1 MRKTNLLYSSYIG
14 EENSFLTF
22 SNYTEAMTG
31 NHLSVNTKMFPSTF
45 LCAYINVK
53 PDNNGN
59 IDSFINTIVGKYE
72 NKLAFLRDTFTKDS
86 NISAEDNIYPL
97 EYLIETIKDFDDS
110 FSINYAGQVTEQD
123 YNGTFCDTMCIIST
137 EDNGGKAIL
146 NPSKGVKK
154 IVDYNNSYD
163 YLYGWSSYDATNNS
177 YNSYIYNGPS
187 IYRDVKPLFD
197 KLSDNNDNNDNNEN
211 NSYIYVSSYK
221 YDKLIFTPADKA
233 KSIEFNCIIPL
244 FDIVNVDPKSND
256 SNITEPSDTELSDTE
271 PSDTKPSDKPSDTEP
286 SNQLNSIEVDLT
298 SSTCN
303 VPMGI
308 WFSQKFKKITLQR
321 DETSGFWPSWSLVLS
336 SQFKPFPKS
345 PHLQSD
351 TQNISSTDAFGTFA
365 QILVEQARL
374 TDEHTD
380 IVVNVQALSN
390 RISDVESKI
399 NNISTNKSLDD
410 LKNKIDQIDTKV
422 ASLTESLEKV
432 NSLISS
438 ITWKQN

>member
-1 MRKTNLLYSSYIG
+1 MRKTNLLYSTYIG

-45 LCAYINVK
+45 LCAYINVT
-53 PDNNGN
+53 PDNIG
-59 IDSFINTIVGKYE
+59 SFINTVVGKYE

-97 EYLIETIKDFDDS
+97 EYLINTLKDFDNE

-137 EDNGGKAIL
+137 EDNGGNATLHDVTEAK
-146 NPSKGVKK
+146 KTVKT
-154 IVDYNNSYD
+154 VDYNNSYD
-163 YLYGWSSYDATNNS
+163 YLYGWSSYNATN
-177 YNSYIYNGPS
+177 NSYIYNGPS
-187 IYRDVKPLFD
+187 IYEHVKPLFD
-197 KLSDNNDNNDNNEN
+197 KLLNNNDNNKNNENNSYN
-211 NSYIYVSSYK
+211 NSYIYVSSYEH
-221 YDKLIFTPADKA
+221 DKLIFTPDAKA

-244 FDIVNVDPKSND
+244 FDIVNVDPKSNE
-256 SNITEPSDTELSDTE
+256 SNITEPSNTE
-271 PSDTKPSDKPSDTEP
+271 PSDTKPSDTESTDAEP
-286 SNQLNSIEVDLT
+286 SNSIEVDLT

-351 TQNISSTDAFGTFA
+351 TQNVSSTDAFGTFA

-380 IVVNVQALSN
+380 IAVNVQALSN
-390 RISDVESKI
+390 RISNVESKV
-399 NNISTNKSLDD
+399 NNISTNMSLDA
-410 LKNKIDQIDTKV
+410 LQNKIDQIDTKL

>member
-1 MRKTNLLYSSYIG
+1 MRKTNLLYSTYIG

-45 LCAYINVK
+45 LCAYINVR

-86 NISAEDNIYPL
+86 NISVEDNIYPL
-97 EYLIETIKDFDDS
+97 EYLINTLKDFDNE
-110 FSINYAGQVTEQD
+110 FSINYVGQVTEQD

-137 EDNGGKAIL
+137 EDNGGKATI
-146 NPSKGVKK
+146 SDVTEAKK
-154 IVDYNNSYD
+154 IVKTVDYNNSYK
-163 YLYGWSSYDATNNS
+163 YLYGWSSYDATK
-177 YNSYIYNGPS
+177 NSYIYNGPS
-187 IYRDVKPLFD
+187 IYEHVKPLFD
-197 KLSDNNDNNDNNEN
+197 NDKN
-211 NSYIYVSSYK
+211 NSYIYVSSYEH
-221 YDKLIFTPADKA
+221 DKLIFKPDAKA

-244 FDIVNVDPKSND
+244 FDIVNVDPKSNE
-256 SNITEPSDTELSDTE
+256 SNITESSNTEPSDTESSNAE
-271 PSDTKPSDKPSDTEP
+271 QSKPS
-286 SNQLNSIEVDLT
+286 NILEVDLT

-351 TQNISSTDAFGTFA
+351 TQNVSSTDAFGTFA

-380 IVVNVQALSN
+380 IAVNVQALSN

-399 NNISTNKSLDD
+399 NNISTNMSLDA
-410 LKNKIDQIDTKV
+410 LQNKIDQIDTKL

>member
-1 MRKTNLLYSSYIG
+1 MRKTNLLYSTYIG

-45 LCAYINVK
+45 LCAYINVSK
-53 PDNNGN
+53 EN
-59 IDSFINTIVGKYE
+59 IGSFINTVVGKYE

-97 EYLIETIKDFDDS
+97 EYLIETIKDFDNE

-137 EDNGGKAIL
+137 EDNGGKATL
-146 NPSKGVKK
+146 SDATGAKK
-154 IVDYNNSYD
+154 TVDYNNSYD
-163 YLYGWSSYDATNNS
+163 YLYGWSYYDESNKK
-177 YNSYIYNGPS
+177 YIYNGPS
-187 IYRDVKPLFD
+187 IYEHVKPLFD
-197 KLSDNNDNNDNNEN
+197 NDKN
-211 NSYIYVSSYK
+211 NSYMYVSSYEH
-221 YDKLIFTPADKA
+221 DKLIFKPDAKA

-244 FDIVNVDPKSND
+244 FDIVNVDPKSNE
-256 SNITEPSDTELSDTE
+256 SNITESSNTELSDTE
-271 PSDTKPSDKPSDTEP
+271 SPDAEQSKPS
-286 SNQLNSIEVDLT
+286 NILEVDLT

-308 WFSQKFKKITLQR
+308 WFSQEFKKITLQR

-351 TQNISSTDAFGTFA
+351 TQNVSSTDAFGTFA

-380 IVVNVQALSN
+380 IAVNVQALSN
-390 RISDVESKI
+390 RISNVESKI
-399 NNISTNKSLDD
+399 NNISTNMSLDA
-410 LKNKIDQIDTKV
+410 LQNKIDQIDTKL

>member
-1 MRKTNLLYSSYIG
+1 MRKTNLLYSTYIG

-45 LCAYINVK
+45 LCAYINVI
-53 PDNNGN
+53 PDTIG
-59 IDSFINTIVGKYE
+59 SFINTIVGKYE

-97 EYLIETIKDFDDS
+97 EYLINTLKDFDNE
-110 FSINYAGQVTEQD
+110 FSINYVGQVTEQD

-137 EDNGGKAIL
+137 EDNGGNTTLSNAT
-146 NPSKGVKK
+146 VAKK
-154 IVDYNNSYD
+154 TVDYNNNST
-163 YLYGWSSYDATNNS
+163 YLYGWSSYDATS
-177 YNSYIYNGPS
+177 SSYIYNGPS
-187 IYRDVKPLFD
+187 IYKDVKPLFD
-197 KLSDNNDNNDNNEN
+197 NDKN
-211 NSYIYVSSYK
+211 NSYMYVSSYEH
-221 YDKLIFTPADKA
+221 DKLIFTPDTKA

-244 FDIVNVDPKSND
+244 FDIVNVDPKSNE
-256 SNITEPSDTELSDTE
+256 SNITESSDTELPDTE
-271 PSDTKPSDKPSDTEP
+271 SPDVEQSKPSNT
-286 SNQLNSIEVDLT
+286 LEVDLT

-380 IVVNVQALSN
+380 IAVNAQALSN
-390 RISDVESKI
+390 RISNVESKI
-399 NNISTNKSLDD
+399 NNISTNMSLDA
-410 LKNKIDQIDTKV
+410 LQNKIDQIDTKL

>member
-1 MRKTNLLYSSYIG
+1 MRKTNLLYSTYIG

-45 LCAYINVK
+45 LCAYINVT
-53 PDNNGN
+53 PDNIG
-59 IDSFINTIVGKYE
+59 SFINTIVGKYE

-97 EYLIETIKDFDDS
+97 EYLINTLKDFDNE
-110 FSINYAGQVTEQD
+110 FSINYVGQVTEQD

-137 EDNGGKAIL
+137 EDNGGKVTL
-146 NPSKGVKK
+146 NSVDVAKK
-154 IVDYNNSYD
+154 TVDYNNSYE
-163 YLYGWSSYDATNNS
+163 YLYGWSSYNATN
-177 YNSYIYNGPS
+177 NSYIYNGPS
-187 IYRDVKPLFD
+187 IYKDVKPLFD
-197 KLSDNNDNNDNNEN
+197 NDKN
-211 NSYIYVSSYK
+211 NSYIYVSSYEH
-221 YDKLIFTPADKA
+221 DKLIFKPDAKA

-244 FDIVNVDPKSND
+244 FDIVNVDPKSNE
-256 SNITEPSDTELSDTE
+256 SNITESSNTEPSDTESPDVE
-271 PSDTKPSDKPSDTEP
+271 QSKPS
-286 SNQLNSIEVDLT
+286 NILEVDLT

-308 WFSQKFKKITLQR
+308 WFSQGFNKITLQR

-351 TQNISSTDAFGTFA
+351 TQNVSSTDAFGTFA

-380 IVVNVQALSN
+380 IAVNVQALSN
-390 RISDVESKI
+390 RISTVESKI
-399 NNISTNKSLDD
+399 NNISTNMSLDA
-410 LKNKIDQIDTKV
+410 LQNKIDQIDTKL

>member
-1 MRKTNLLYSSYIG
+1 MRKTNLLYSTYIG

-45 LCAYINVK
+45 LCAYINVSEE
-53 PDNNGN
+53 N
-59 IDSFINTIVGKYE
+59 IGSFINTIVGKYE

-97 EYLIETIKDFDDS
+97 EYLINTLKDFDNE
-110 FSINYAGQVTEQD
+110 FSINYVGQVTEQD

-137 EDNGGKAIL
+137 EDNGGKAIP
-146 NPSKGVKK
+146 NPVNGVKK
-154 IVDYNNSYD
+154 TVDYNNSYT
-163 YLYGWSSYDATNNS
+163 YLYGWSSYDATS
-177 YNSYIYNGPS
+177 SSYIYNGPS
-187 IYRDVKPLFD
+187 IYEHVKPLFD
-197 KLSDNNDNNDNNEN
+197 NDEN
-211 NSYIYVSSYK
+211 NSYIYVSSYEH
-221 YDKLIFTPADKA
+221 DKLIFTPDTKA

-244 FDIVNVDPKSND
+244 FDIVNVDPKSNE
-256 SNITEPSDTELSDTE
+256 SNITESSDTELPDTE
-271 PSDTKPSDKPSDTEP
+271 SPDVEQSKPSNT
-286 SNQLNSIEVDLT
+286 LEVDLT
-298 SSTCN
+298 SSTYN

-380 IVVNVQALSN
+380 IAVNAQALSN
-390 RISDVESKI
+390 RISNVESKI
-399 NNISTNKSLDD
+399 NNISTNMSLDA
-410 LKNKIDQIDTKV
+410 LQNKIDQIDTKL

>member
-1 MRKTNLLYSSYIG
+1 MRKTNLLYSTYIG

-45 LCAYINVK
+45 LCAYINVSEE
-53 PDNNGN
+53 N
-59 IDSFINTIVGKYE
+59 IGSFINTIVGKYE

-97 EYLIETIKDFDDS
+97 EYLINTLKDFDNE
-110 FSINYAGQVTEQD
+110 FSINYVGQVTEQD

-137 EDNGGKAIL
+137 EDNGGNTTLSNAT
-146 NPSKGVKK
+146 VAKK
-154 IVDYNNSYD
+154 TVDYNNNST
-163 YLYGWSSYDATNNS
+163 YLYGWSSYDATS
-177 YNSYIYNGPS
+177 SSYIYNGPS
-187 IYRDVKPLFD
+187 IYKDVKPLFD
-197 KLSDNNDNNDNNEN
+197 NDKN
-211 NSYIYVSSYK
+211 NSYMYVSSYEH
-221 YDKLIFTPADKA
+221 DKLIFKPDAKA

-244 FDIVNVDPKSND
+244 FDIVNVDHKSNE
-256 SNITEPSDTELSDTE
+256 SNITESSDTELPDTE
-271 PSDTKPSDKPSDTEP
+271 SPDAEQSKPSNT
-286 SNQLNSIEVDLT
+286 LEVDLT

-380 IVVNVQALSN
+380 IAVNAQALSN
-390 RISDVESKI
+390 RISNVESKI
-399 NNISTNKSLDD
+399 NNISTNMSLDA
-410 LKNKIDQIDTKV
+410 LQNKIDQIDTKL

>member
-1 MRKTNLLYSSYIG
+1 MRKTNLLYSTYIG

-45 LCAYINVK
+45 LCAYINVSK
-53 PDNNGN
+53 EN
-59 IDSFINTIVGKYE
+59 IGSFINTIVGKYE

-97 EYLIETIKDFDDS
+97 EYLINTLKDFDNE
-110 FSINYAGQVTEQD
+110 FSINYVGQVTEQD

-137 EDNGGKAIL
+137 EDNGGKATP
-146 NPSKGVKK
+146 NPVTVAKK
-154 IVDYNNSYD
+154 TVDYNNSYD

-177 YNSYIYNGPS
+177 YIYNGPS
-187 IYRDVKPLFD
+187 IYRGVKPLFD
-197 KLSDNNDNNDNNEN
+197 KLPNNNSNNEN
-211 NSYIYVSSYK
+211 NSYIYVSSYEH
-221 YDKLIFTPADKA
+221 DKLIFKPDTNA

-244 FDIVNVDPKSND
+244 FDIVNVDSKSNE
-256 SNITEPSDTELSDTE
+256 SNITEPSNTE
-271 PSDTKPSDKPSDTEP
+271 PSDKEP
-286 SNQLNSIEVDLT
+286 SKQLNSIEVDLT

-380 IVVNVQALSN
+380 IAVNVQALSN

-399 NNISTNKSLDD
+399 NNISTNMSLDA
-410 LKNKIDQIDTKV
+410 LQNKIDQIDTKL

>member
-1 MRKTNLLYSSYIG
+1 MRKTNLLYSTYIG

-45 LCAYINVK
+45 LCAYINVSEE
-53 PDNNGN
+53 N
-59 IDSFINTIVGKYE
+59 IGSFINTIVGKYE

-97 EYLIETIKDFDDS
+97 EYLINTLKDFDNE
-110 FSINYAGQVTEQD
+110 FSINYVGQVTEQD

-137 EDNGGKAIL
+137 EDNGGNTTLSNAT
-146 NPSKGVKK
+146 VAKK
-154 IVDYNNSYD
+154 TVDYNNNST
-163 YLYGWSSYDATNNS
+163 YLYGWSSYDATS
-177 YNSYIYNGPS
+177 SSYIYNGPS
-187 IYRDVKPLFD
+187 IYKDVKPLFD
-197 KLSDNNDNNDNNEN
+197 NDKN
-211 NSYIYVSSYK
+211 NSYMYVSSYEH
-221 YDKLIFTPADKA
+221 DKLIFTPDTKA

-244 FDIVNVDPKSND
+244 FDIVNVDPKSNE
-256 SNITEPSDTELSDTE
+256 SNITESSDTELPDTE
-271 PSDTKPSDKPSDTEP
+271 SPDAEQSKPSNT
-286 SNQLNSIEVDLT
+286 LEVDLT

-351 TQNISSTDAFGTFA
+351 TQNVSSTDAFGTFA

-380 IVVNVQALSN
+380 IAVNVQALSN

-399 NNISTNKSLDD
+399 NNISTNMSLDA
-410 LKNKIDQIDTKV
+410 LQNKIDQIDTKL

>member
-1 MRKTNLLYSSYIG
+1 MRKTNLLYSTYIG

-53 PDNNGN
+53 PDTIG
-59 IDSFINTIVGKYE
+59 SFINTIVGKYE

-97 EYLIETIKDFDDS
+97 EYLINTLKDFDKE
-110 FSINYAGQVTEQD
+110 FSINYVGQVTEQD

-137 EDNGGKAIL
+137 EDNGGNATL
-146 NPSKGVKK
+146 SVATGAKK
-154 IVDYNNSYD
+154 TVDYNNNST
-163 YLYGWSSYDATNNS
+163 YLYGWSSYDAST
-177 YNSYIYNGPS
+177 NSYIYNGPS
-187 IYRDVKPLFD
+187 IYKDVKPLFD
-197 KLSDNNDNNDNNEN
+197 NDKN
-211 NSYIYVSSYK
+211 NSHMYVSSYEH
-221 YDKLIFTPADKA
+221 DKLIFKPDAKA

-244 FDIVNVDPKSND
+244 FDIVNVDPKSNE
-256 SNITEPSDTELSDTE
+256 SNITESSNTEPSDTESPDVE
-271 PSDTKPSDKPSDTEP
+271 QSKPS
-286 SNQLNSIEVDLT
+286 NILEVDLT

-308 WFSQKFKKITLQR
+308 WFSQGFNKITLQR

-380 IVVNVQALSN
+380 IAVNVQALSN
-390 RISDVESKI
+390 RISNVESRI
-399 NNISTNKSLDD
+399 NNISTNMSLDA
-410 LKNKIDQIDTKV
+410 LQNKIDQIDTKL

>member
-1 MRKTNLLYSSYIG
+1 MRKTNLLYSTYIG

-45 LCAYINVK
+45 LCAYINVT
-53 PDNNGN
+53 PNNIG
-59 IDSFINTIVGKYE
+59 SFINTIVGKYE

-97 EYLIETIKDFDDS
+97 EYLINTLKDFDNE
-110 FSINYAGQVTEQD
+110 FSINYVGQVTEQD

-137 EDNGGKAIL
+137 EDNGGNATI
-146 NPSKGVKK
+146 SDVTVAKK
-154 IVDYNNSYD
+154 TVDYNNSYD
-163 YLYGWSSYDATNNS
+163 YLYGWSSYDESNKK
-177 YNSYIYNGPS
+177 YIYNGPS
-187 IYRDVKPLFD
+187 IYSDVKPLFD
-197 KLSDNNDNNDNNEN
+197 KLSDNNDNNKNNENNSYN
-211 NSYIYVSSYK
+211 NSYIYVSSYGH
-221 YDKLIFTPADKA
+221 DKLIFRPDTKA
-233 KSIEFNCIIPL
+233 KSIEFNCVIPL
-244 FDIVNVDPKSND
+244 FDIVNVDPKSNE
-256 SNITEPSDTELSDTE
+256 SNITESSDTELSDTGSHDVE
-271 PSDTKPSDKPSDTEP
+271 QSKPS
-286 SNQLNSIEVDLT
+286 NILEVDLT

-308 WFSQKFKKITLQR
+308 WFSQAFNKITLQR

-351 TQNISSTDAFGTFA
+351 TQNVSSTDAFGTFA

-380 IVVNVQALSN
+380 IAVNVQALSN

-399 NNISTNKSLDD
+399 NNISTNMSLDA
-410 LKNKIDQIDTKV
+410 LQNKIDQIDTKL

>member
-1 MRKTNLLYSSYIG
+1 MRKTNLLYSTYIG
-14 EENSFLTF
+14 EETSFLTF

-45 LCAYINVK
+45 LCAYINVSEE
-53 PDNNGN
+53 N
-59 IDSFINTIVGKYE
+59 IGSFINTIVGKYE

-97 EYLIETIKDFDDS
+97 EYLINTLKDFDNE
-110 FSINYAGQVTEQD
+110 FSINYVGQVTEQD

-137 EDNGGKAIL
+137 EDNGGKAIP
-146 NPSKGVKK
+146 NPVNGVKK
-154 IVDYNNSYD
+154 TVDYNNNST
-163 YLYGWSSYDATNNS
+163 YLYGWSSYDATS
-177 YNSYIYNGPS
+177 SSYIYNGPS
-187 IYRDVKPLFD
+187 IYEHVKPLFD
-197 KLSDNNDNNDNNEN
+197 NDEN
-211 NSYIYVSSYK
+211 NSYMYVSSYEH
-221 YDKLIFTPADKA
+221 DKLIFKPDAKA

-244 FDIVNVDPKSND
+244 FDIVNVDHKSNE
-256 SNITEPSDTELSDTE
+256 SNITESSDTELPDTE
-271 PSDTKPSDKPSDTEP
+271 SPDVEQSKPSNT
-286 SNQLNSIEVDLT
+286 LEVDLT

-380 IVVNVQALSN
+380 IAVTVQALSN

-399 NNISTNKSLDD
+399 NNISTNMSLDA
-410 LKNKIDQIDTKV
+410 LQNKIDQIDTKL

>member
-1 MRKTNLLYSSYIG
+1 MRKTNLLYSTYIG

-45 LCAYINVK
+45 LCAYINVT
-53 PDNNGN
+53 PDNIG
-59 IDSFINTIVGKYE
+59 SFINTIVGKYE

-97 EYLIETIKDFDDS
+97 EYLINTLKDFDNE
-110 FSINYAGQVTEQD
+110 FSINYVGQVTEQD

-137 EDNGGKAIL
+137 EDNGGNATI
-146 NPSKGVKK
+146 SDVTEAKK
-154 IVDYNNSYD
+154 TVDYSNSST
-163 YLYGWSSYDATNNS
+163 YLYGWSSYDAST
-177 YNSYIYNGPS
+177 NSYIYNGPS
-187 IYRDVKPLFD
+187 IYSNVTPLFD
-197 KLSDNNDNNDNNEN
+197 KLSDNNDNNED
-211 NSYIYVSSYK
+211 NSYIYVSSYEH
-221 YDKLIFTPADKA
+221 DKLIFKPDAKA

-244 FDIVNVDPKSND
+244 FDIVNVDPKSNE
-256 SNITEPSDTELSDTE
+256 SNITEPSNTELSDAE
-271 PSDTKPSDKPSDTEP
+271 SPDAEQSKPS
-286 SNQLNSIEVDLT
+286 NIIEVDLT

-351 TQNISSTDAFGTFA
+351 TQNVSSTDAFGTFA

-380 IVVNVQALSN
+380 IAVNVQALSN
-390 RISDVESKI
+390 RISNVESKI
-399 NNISTNKSLDD
+399 NNISTNMSLDA
-410 LKNKIDQIDTKV
+410 LQNKIDQIDTKL

>member
-1 MRKTNLLYSSYIG
+1 MRKTNLLYSTYIG

-53 PDNNGN
+53 PDNIG
-59 IDSFINTIVGKYE
+59 SFINTIVGKYE

-97 EYLIETIKDFDDS
+97 EYLINTLKEFDNE
-110 FSINYAGQVTEQD
+110 FSINYVGQVTEQD

-137 EDNGGKAIL
+137 EDNGGNTTLSNAT
-146 NPSKGVKK
+146 VAKK
-154 IVDYNNSYD
+154 TVDYNNNST
-163 YLYGWSSYDATNNS
+163 YLYGWSSYDATS
-177 YNSYIYNGPS
+177 SSYIYNGPS
-187 IYRDVKPLFD
+187 IYKDVKPLFD
-197 KLSDNNDNNDNNEN
+197 NDKN
-211 NSYIYVSSYK
+211 NSYMYVSSYEH
-221 YDKLIFTPADKA
+221 DKLIFTPDTNA

-244 FDIVNVDPKSND
+244 FDIVNVDPKSNE
-256 SNITEPSDTELSDTE
+256 SNITES
-271 PSDTKPSDKPSDTEP
+271 SDTKLPDTESPDAEQSKPSNT
-286 SNQLNSIEVDLT
+286 LEVDLT

-351 TQNISSTDAFGTFA
+351 TQNVSSTDAFGTFA

-380 IVVNVQALSN
+380 IAVNVQALSN

-399 NNISTNKSLDD
+399 NNISTHMSLDA
-410 LKNKIDQIDTKV
+410 LQNKIDQIDTKL

>member
-1 MRKTNLLYSSYIG
+1 MRKTNLLYSTYIG

-45 LCAYINVK
+45 LCAYINVSEE
-53 PDNNGN
+53 N
-59 IDSFINTIVGKYE
+59 IGSFINTIVGKYE

-97 EYLIETIKDFDDS
+97 EYLINTLKDFDNE
-110 FSINYAGQVTEQD
+110 FSINYVGQVTEQD

-137 EDNGGKAIL
+137 EDNGGKAIP
-146 NPSKGVKK
+146 NPVNGVKK
-154 IVDYNNSYD
+154 TVDYNNNST

-177 YNSYIYNGPS
+177 YIYNGPS
-187 IYRDVKPLFD
+187 IYEHVKPLFD
-197 KLSDNNDNNDNNEN
+197 NDEN
-211 NSYIYVSSYK
+211 NSYMYVSSYEH
-221 YDKLIFTPADKA
+221 DKLIFKPDAKA

-244 FDIVNVDPKSND
+244 FDIVNVDHKSNE
-256 SNITEPSDTELSDTE
+256 SNITESSDTELPDTE
-271 PSDTKPSDKPSDTEP
+271 SPDVEQSKPSNT
-286 SNQLNSIEVDLT
+286 LEVDLT

-374 TDEHTD
+374 ADEHTD
-380 IVVNVQALSN
+380 IAVNAQALSN
-390 RISDVESKI
+390 RISNVESKI
-399 NNISTNKSLDD
+399 NNISTNMSLDA
-410 LKNKIDQIDTKV
+410 LQNKIDQIDTKL

>member
-1 MRKTNLLYSSYIG
+1 MRKTNLLYSTYIG

-45 LCAYINVK
+45 LCAYINVT
-53 PDNNGN
+53 PDNIG
-59 IDSFINTIVGKYE
+59 SFINTIVGKYE

-97 EYLIETIKDFDDS
+97 EYLIETIEEFDKS
-110 FSINYAGQVTEQD
+110 FSINYVGQVTEQD

-137 EDNGGKAIL
+137 EDNGGKATI
-146 NPSKGVKK
+146 SDATVAKK
-154 IVDYNNSYD
+154 TVDYNNSYT
-163 YLYGWSSYDATNNS
+163 YLYGWSSYDATK
-177 YNSYIYNGPS
+177 NSYIYNGPS
-187 IYRDVKPLFD
+187 IYKNVKPLFD
-197 KLSDNNDNNDNNEN
+197 KLSDNNDNNED
-211 NSYIYVSSYK
+211 NSYIYVSSYEH
-221 YDKLIFTPADKA
+221 DKLIFKPDAKA

-244 FDIVNVDPKSND
+244 FDIVNVDPKSNE
-256 SNITEPSDTELSDTE
+256 SNITESSDTELSDVE
-271 PSDTKPSDKPSDTEP
+271 S
-286 SNQLNSIEVDLT
+286 SNVEQSKQSNILEVDLT

-308 WFSQKFKKITLQR
+308 WFSQEFKKITLQR

-351 TQNISSTDAFGTFA
+351 TQNVSSTDAFGTFA

-380 IVVNVQALSN
+380 IAVNVQALSN
-390 RISDVESKI
+390 RISNVESKI
-399 NNISTNKSLDD
+399 NNISTNMSLDA
-410 LKNKIDQIDTKV
+410 LQNKIDQIDTKL
-422 ASLTESLEKV
+422 ASLTESLEFQDLEKV

-438 ITWKQN
+438 ITLKQN

>member
-1 MRKTNLLYSSYIG
+1 MRKTNLLYSTYIG

-97 EYLIETIKDFDDS
+97 EYLINTLKDFDNE
-110 FSINYAGQVTEQD
+110 FSINYVGQVTEQD

-137 EDNGGKAIL
+137 EDNGGKATI
-146 NPSKGVKK
+146 SDVTGTKK
-154 IVDYNNSYD
+154 TVDYNNSYD
-163 YLYGWSSYDATNNS
+163 YLYGWSSYDATK
-177 YNSYIYNGPS
+177 NSYIYNGPS

-197 KLSDNNDNNDNNEN
+197 NNNNDNNEN
-211 NSYIYVSSYK
+211 NSYMYVSSYEH
-221 YDKLIFTPADKA
+221 DKLIFKPDAKA

-244 FDIVNVDPKSND
+244 FDIVNVDPKSNE
-256 SNITEPSDTELSDTE
+256 SNITESSDTELPDTE
-271 PSDTKPSDKPSDTEP
+271 SPDAEQSKPANILD
-286 SNQLNSIEVDLT
+286 VDLT

-351 TQNISSTDAFGTFA
+351 TQNVSSTDAFGTFA

-380 IVVNVQALSN
+380 IAVNVQALSN

-399 NNISTNKSLDD
+399 NNISTNMSLDA
-410 LKNKIDQIDTKV
+410 LQNKIDQIDTKL

>member
-1 MRKTNLLYSSYIG
+1 MRKTNLLYSTYIG

-45 LCAYINVK
+45 LCAYINVSEE
-53 PDNNGN
+53 N
-59 IDSFINTIVGKYE
+59 IGSFINTIVGKYE

-97 EYLIETIKDFDDS
+97 EHLINTLKDFDNE
-110 FSINYAGQVTEQD
+110 FSINYVGQVTEQD

-137 EDNGGKAIL
+137 EDNGGKAIP
-146 NPSKGVKK
+146 NPVNGVKK
-154 IVDYNNSYD
+154 TVDYNNNST
-163 YLYGWSSYDATNNS
+163 YLYGWSSYDATS
-177 YNSYIYNGPS
+177 SSYIYNGPS
-187 IYRDVKPLFD
+187 IYKDVKPLFD
-197 KLSDNNDNNDNNEN
+197 NDKN
-211 NSYIYVSSYK
+211 NSYMYVSSYEH
-221 YDKLIFTPADKA
+221 DKLIFTPDTKA

-244 FDIVNVDPKSND
+244 FDIVNVDHKSNE
-256 SNITEPSDTELSDTE
+256 SNITESSDTELPDTE
-271 PSDTKPSDKPSDTEP
+271 SPDAEQSKPSNT
-286 SNQLNSIEVDLT
+286 LEVDLT

-351 TQNISSTDAFGTFA
+351 TQNVSSTDAFGTFA

-380 IVVNVQALSN
+380 IAVNVQALSN

-399 NNISTNKSLDD
+399 NNISTNMSLDA
-410 LKNKIDQIDTKV
+410 LQNKIDQIDTKL

>member
-1 MRKTNLLYSSYIG
+1 MRKTNLLYSTYIG

-45 LCAYINVK
+45 LCAYINVT
-53 PDNNGN
+53 PDNIG
-59 IDSFINTIVGKYE
+59 SFINTIVGKYE

-97 EYLIETIKDFDDS
+97 EYLINTLKEFDKS
-110 FSINYAGQVTEQD
+110 FSINYVGQVTEQD

-137 EDNGGKAIL
+137 EDNGGKATP
-146 NPSKGVKK
+146 NPVTVAKK
-154 IVDYNNSYD
+154 TVDYNNSYD
-163 YLYGWSSYDATNNS
+163 YLYGWSSYDATNS
-177 YNSYIYNGPS
+177 SYIYNGPS
-187 IYRDVKPLFD
+187 IYRGVKPLFD
-197 KLSDNNDNNDNNEN
+197 NDKN
-211 NSYIYVSSYK
+211 NSYMYVSSYN
-221 YDKLIFTPADKA
+221 YDKLIFKPDTKA

-244 FDIVNVDPKSND
+244 FDIVNVDPKSNE
-256 SNITEPSDTELSDTE
+256 SNITEPSNTE
-271 PSDTKPSDKPSDTEP
+271 PSDTKPSNTESPDVEP
-286 SNQLNSIEVDLT
+286 SNILEVDLT

-308 WFSQKFKKITLQR
+308 WFSQGFNKITLQR

-351 TQNISSTDAFGTFA
+351 TQNVSSTDAFGTFA

-380 IVVNVQALSN
+380 IAVNVQALSN
-390 RISDVESKI
+390 RISNVESKI
-399 NNISTNKSLDD
+399 NNISTNMSLDA
-410 LKNKIDQIDTKV
+410 LQNKIDQIDTKL

>member
-1 MRKTNLLYSSYIG
+1 MRKTNLLYSTYIG

-45 LCAYINVK
+45 LCAYINVSEE
-53 PDNNGN
+53 N
-59 IDSFINTIVGKYE
+59 IGSFINTIVGKYE

-97 EYLIETIKDFDDS
+97 EYLINTLKDFDNE
-110 FSINYAGQVTEQD
+110 FSINYVGQVTEQD

-137 EDNGGKAIL
+137 EDNGGNTTLSNAT
-146 NPSKGVKK
+146 VAKK
-154 IVDYNNSYD
+154 TVDYNNNST
-163 YLYGWSSYDATNNS
+163 YLYGWSSYDATS
-177 YNSYIYNGPS
+177 SSYIYNGPS
-187 IYRDVKPLFD
+187 IYSNVTPLFD
-197 KLSDNNDNNDNNEN
+197 KLSDNNDNNEN
-211 NSYIYVSSYK
+211 NSYMYVSSYEH
-221 YDKLIFTPADKA
+221 DKLIFTPDTKA

-244 FDIVNVDPKSND
+244 FDIVNVDTKSNE
-256 SNITEPSDTELSDTE
+256 SNITESSDTELPDTE
-271 PSDTKPSDKPSDTEP
+271 SPDVEQSKPSNT
-286 SNQLNSIEVDLT
+286 LEVDLT

-351 TQNISSTDAFGTFA
+351 TQNVSSTDAFGTFA
-365 QILVEQARL
+365 QILVEQTRL
-374 TDEHTD
+374 TDEYTG
-380 IVVNVQALSN
+380 IAVNVQALSN
-390 RISDVESKI
+390 RISNIESKI
-399 NNISTNKSLDD
+399 NNISTNMSLDAIQ
-410 LKNKIDQIDTKV
+410 NKINRIDTKL
-422 ASLTESLEKV
+422 ASLTESLEFQD
-432 NSLISS
+432 L
-438 ITWKQN
+438 

>member
-1 MRKTNLLYSSYIG
+1 MRKTNLLYSTYIG

-45 LCAYINVK
+45 LCAYINVT
-53 PDNNGN
+53 PDNIG
-59 IDSFINTIVGKYE
+59 SFINTIVGKYE

-97 EYLIETIKDFDDS
+97 EYLIETIKDFDNS
-110 FSINYAGQVTEQD
+110 FSINYVGQVTEQD

-137 EDNGGKAIL
+137 EDNGGKVTL
-146 NPSKGVKK
+146 NSVDGTKK
-154 IVDYNNSYD
+154 TVDYNNSYD

-177 YNSYIYNGPS
+177 YIYNGPS
-187 IYRDVKPLFD
+187 IYEHVKPLFD
-197 KLSDNNDNNDNNEN
+197 KLPNNNGNNEN
-211 NSYIYVSSYK
+211 NSYIYVSSYEH
-221 YDKLIFTPADKA
+221 DKLIFKPDTKA

-244 FDIVNVDPKSND
+244 FDIVNVDPKSNE
-256 SNITEPSDTELSDTE
+256 SNITESSNTE
-271 PSDTKPSDKPSDTEP
+271 PSDTKPSDTESPDVEQSKPS
-286 SNQLNSIEVDLT
+286 NILEVDLT

-351 TQNISSTDAFGTFA
+351 TQNVSSTDAFGTFA

-374 TDEHTD
+374 TDEHTG
-380 IVVNVQALSN
+380 IAVNVQALSN
-390 RISDVESKI
+390 RISNVESKI
-399 NNISTNKSLDD
+399 NNISTNMSLDA
-410 LKNKIDQIDTKV
+410 LQNKIDQIDTKL

>member
-1 MRKTNLLYSSYIG
+1 MRKTNLLYSTYIG

-45 LCAYINVK
+45 LCAYINVSEE
-53 PDNNGN
+53 N
-59 IDSFINTIVGKYE
+59 IGSFINTIVGKYE

-97 EYLIETIKDFDDS
+97 EYLINTLKDFDNE
-110 FSINYAGQVTEQD
+110 FSINYVGQVTEQD

-137 EDNGGKAIL
+137 EDNGGNTTLSNAT
-146 NPSKGVKK
+146 VAKK
-154 IVDYNNSYD
+154 TVDYNNNST
-163 YLYGWSSYDATNNS
+163 YLYGWSSYDATS
-177 YNSYIYNGPS
+177 SSYIYNGPS
-187 IYRDVKPLFD
+187 IYKDVKPLFD
-197 KLSDNNDNNDNNEN
+197 NDEN
-211 NSYIYVSSYK
+211 NSYMYVSSYEH
-221 YDKLIFTPADKA
+221 DKLIFKPDAKA

-244 FDIVNVDPKSND
+244 FDIVNVDPKSNE
-256 SNITEPSDTELSDTE
+256 SNITESSDTELPDTE
-271 PSDTKPSDKPSDTEP
+271 SPDVEQSKPSNT
-286 SNQLNSIEVDLT
+286 LEVDLT
-298 SSTCN
+298 SSTYN

-374 TDEHTD
+374 ADEHTD
-380 IVVNVQALSN
+380 IAVNAQALSN
-390 RISDVESKI
+390 RISNVESKI
-399 NNISTNKSLDD
+399 NNISTNMSLDA
-410 LKNKIDQIDTKV
+410 LQNKIDQIDTKL

>member
-1 MRKTNLLYSSYIG
+1 MRKTNLLYSTYIG

-45 LCAYINVK
+45 LCAYINVT
-53 PDNNGN
+53 PDNIG
-59 IDSFINTIVGKYE
+59 SFINTIVGKYE

-86 NISAEDNIYPL
+86 SISAEDNIYPL
-97 EYLIETIKDFDDS
+97 EYLINTLKDFDKE
-110 FSINYAGQVTEQD
+110 FSINYVGQVTEQD

-137 EDNGGKAIL
+137 EDNGGKATI
-146 NPSKGVKK
+146 SDVAGTKKTVKT
-154 IVDYNNSYD
+154 VDYNNSYD

-177 YNSYIYNGPS
+177 YIYNGPS
-187 IYRDVKPLFD
+187 IYSNVTPLFD
-197 KLSDNNDNNDNNEN
+197 KLSDNNDNNEN
-211 NSYIYVSSYK
+211 NSYMYVSSYEH
-221 YDKLIFTPADKA
+221 DKLIFRPDAKA

-244 FDIVNVDPKSND
+244 FDIVNVDPKSNE
-256 SNITEPSDTELSDTE
+256 SNITEPSNTELPDTESTDVE
-271 PSDTKPSDKPSDTEP
+271 QSKPSNT
-286 SNQLNSIEVDLT
+286 LEVDLT

-303 VPMGI
+303 APMGI

-380 IVVNVQALSN
+380 IAVNVQALSN
-390 RISDVESKI
+390 RISNVESKV
-399 NNISTNKSLDD
+399 NNISTNMSLDD

>member
-22 SNYTEAMTG
+22 SNYAEAMTG

-45 LCAYINVK
+45 LCAYINVT
-53 PDNNGN
+53 PDTIG
-59 IDSFINTIVGKYE
+59 SFINTIVGKYE

-97 EYLIETIKDFDDS
+97 EYLINTLKDFDNE
-110 FSINYAGQVTEQD
+110 FSINYVGQVTEQD

-137 EDNGGKAIL
+137 EDNGGNATL
-146 NPSKGVKK
+146 SDVTGAKK
-154 IVDYNNSYD
+154 TVDYNNSYT
-163 YLYGWSSYDATNNS
+163 YLYGWSSYNATNS
-177 YNSYIYNGPS
+177 SYIYNGPS
-187 IYRDVKPLFD
+187 IYEHVKPLFD
-197 KLSDNNDNNDNNEN
+197 DDKN
-211 NSYIYVSSYK
+211 NSYIYVSSYEH
-221 YDKLIFTPADKA
+221 DKLIFKPAAKA

-244 FDIVNVDPKSND
+244 FDIVNVDPKSNE

-271 PSDTKPSDKPSDTEP
+271 SSNVEP
-286 SNQLNSIEVDLT
+286 SKLPNTLEVDLT

-308 WFSQKFKKITLQR
+308 WFSQKFEKITLQR

-380 IVVNVQALSN
+380 IAVNVQALSN

-399 NNISTNKSLDD
+399 NNISTNMSLDA
-410 LKNKIDQIDTKV
+410 LQNKIDQIDTKL

>member
-1 MRKTNLLYSSYIG
+1 MRKTNLLYSTYIG

-45 LCAYINVK
+45 LCAYINVT
-53 PDNNGN
+53 PDNIG
-59 IDSFINTIVGKYE
+59 SFINTIVGKYE

-97 EYLIETIKDFDDS
+97 EYLINTLKDFDNE
-110 FSINYAGQVTEQD
+110 FSINYVGQVTEQD

-137 EDNGGKAIL
+137 EDNGGNATLIDAT
-146 NPSKGVKK
+146 GAKK
-154 IVDYNNSYD
+154 TVDYNNSYT

-177 YNSYIYNGPS
+177 YIYNGPS
-187 IYRDVKPLFD
+187 IYEHVKPLF
-197 KLSDNNDNNDNNEN
+197 DNNEN
-211 NSYIYVSSYK
+211 NSYMYVSSYGH
-221 YDKLIFTPADKA
+221 DKLIFKPDTKA

-244 FDIVNVDPKSND
+244 FDIVNVDPKSNE
-256 SNITEPSDTELSDTE
+256 SNITESSNTEPSDTESPDVE
-271 PSDTKPSDKPSDTEP
+271 QSKPS
-286 SNQLNSIEVDLT
+286 NILEVDLT

-308 WFSQKFKKITLQR
+308 WFSQGFNKITLQR

-351 TQNISSTDAFGTFA
+351 TQNVSSTDAFGTFA

-380 IVVNVQALSN
+380 IAVNVQALSN

-399 NNISTNKSLDD
+399 NNISTNMSLDA
-410 LKNKIDQIDTKV
+410 LQNKIDQIDTKL

>member
-1 MRKTNLLYSSYIG
+1 MRKTNLLYSTYIG

-45 LCAYINVK
+45 LCAYINVT
-53 PDNNGN
+53 PDNIG
-59 IDSFINTIVGKYE
+59 SFINTIVGKYE
-72 NKLAFLRDTFTKDS
+72 NKLAFLRDTFAKDS

-97 EYLIETIKDFDDS
+97 EYLINTLKDFDNE
-110 FSINYAGQVTEQD
+110 FSINYVGQVTEQD

-137 EDNGGKAIL
+137 EDNGGKATI
-146 NPSKGVKK
+146 SDVTGTKK
-154 IVDYNNSYD
+154 TVDYKNSYSY
-163 YLYGWSSYDATNNS
+163 YLYGWSSYDATK
-177 YNSYIYNGPS
+177 NSYIYNGPS
-187 IYRDVKPLFD
+187 IYEHVKPLFD
-197 KLSDNNDNNDNNEN
+197 NNDNDNNEN
-211 NSYIYVSSYK
+211 NSYMYVSSYEH
-221 YDKLIFTPADKA
+221 DKLIFTPDTNA

-244 FDIVNVDPKSND
+244 FDIVNVDPKSNE
-256 SNITEPSDTELSDTE
+256 SNITEPSNTE
-271 PSDTKPSDKPSDTEP
+271 PSDTKPSDAEPSDKEP
-286 SNQLNSIEVDLT
+286 SKQLNSIEVDLT

-351 TQNISSTDAFGTFA
+351 TQNVSSTDAFGTFA

-380 IVVNVQALSN
+380 IAVNVQALSN
-390 RISDVESKI
+390 RISDVESRI
-399 NNISTNKSLDD
+399 NNISTNKSLDA
-410 LKNKIDQIDTKV
+410 LRNKVDQIDKKL
-422 ASLTESLEKV
+422 ASLTESIEKV

>member
-1 MRKTNLLYSSYIG
+1 MRKTNLLYSTYIG

-45 LCAYINVK
+45 LCAYINVSEE
-53 PDNNGN
+53 N
-59 IDSFINTIVGKYE
+59 IGSFINTIVGKYE
-72 NKLAFLRDTFTKDS
+72 NKLAFLRDIFTKDS

-97 EYLIETIKDFDDS
+97 EYLINTLKDFDNE
-110 FSINYAGQVTEQD
+110 FSINYVGQVTEQD

-137 EDNGGKAIL
+137 EDNGGKAIP
-146 NPSKGVKK
+146 NPVNGVKK
-154 IVDYNNSYD
+154 TVDYNNSYD

-177 YNSYIYNGPS
+177 YIYNGPS
-187 IYRDVKPLFD
+187 IYKDVKPLF
-197 KLSDNNDNNDNNEN
+197 DNNDNNEN
-211 NSYIYVSSYK
+211 NSYMYVSSYEH
-221 YDKLIFTPADKA
+221 DKLIFTPDTKA

-244 FDIVNVDPKSND
+244 FDIVNVDPKSNE
-256 SNITEPSDTELSDTE
+256 SNITESSDTELPDTE
-271 PSDTKPSDKPSDTEP
+271 SPDVEQSKPSNT
-286 SNQLNSIEVDLT
+286 LEVDLT
-298 SSTCN
+298 SSTYN

-374 TDEHTD
+374 ADEHTD
-380 IVVNVQALSN
+380 IAVNAQALSN
-390 RISDVESKI
+390 RISNVESKI
-399 NNISTNKSLDD
+399 NNISTNMSLDA
-410 LKNKIDQIDTKV
+410 LQNKIDQIDTKL

>member
-1 MRKTNLLYSSYIG
+1 MRKTNLLYSTYIG

-45 LCAYINVK
+45 LCAYINVT
-53 PDNNGN
+53 PDNIG
-59 IDSFINTIVGKYE
+59 SFINTIVGKYE

-97 EYLIETIKDFDDS
+97 EYLINTLKDFDKE
-110 FSINYAGQVTEQD
+110 FSINYVGQVTEQD

-137 EDNGGKAIL
+137 EDNGGKAIP
-146 NPSKGVKK
+146 NPVNGVKK
-154 IVDYNNSYD
+154 TVDYNNSYD

-177 YNSYIYNGPS
+177 YIYNGPS
-187 IYRDVKPLFD
+187 IYSNVTPLFD
-197 KLSDNNDNNDNNEN
+197 KLSDNNDNNEN
-211 NSYIYVSSYK
+211 NSYMYVSSYEH
-221 YDKLIFTPADKA
+221 DKLIFKPDAKA

-244 FDIVNVDPKSND
+244 FDIVNVDPKSNE
-256 SNITEPSDTELSDTE
+256 SNITEPSNTELPDTESPDAE
-271 PSDTKPSDKPSDTEP
+271 QSKPSNT
-286 SNQLNSIEVDLT
+286 LEVDLT

-308 WFSQKFKKITLQR
+308 WFSQGFNKITLQR

-380 IVVNVQALSN
+380 IAVNVQALSN

-399 NNISTNKSLDD
+399 NNISTNMSLDAIQ
-410 LKNKIDQIDTKV
+410 NKIDQIDTKL

>member
-1 MRKTNLLYSSYIG
+1 MRKTNLLYSTYIG

-45 LCAYINVK
+45 LCAYINVT
-53 PDNNGN
+53 PDNIG
-59 IDSFINTIVGKYE
+59 SFINTIVGKYE

-97 EYLIETIKDFDDS
+97 EYLINTLKDFDNE
-110 FSINYAGQVTEQD
+110 FSINYVGQVTEQD

-137 EDNGGKAIL
+137 EDNGGKATPNL
-146 NPSKGVKK
+146 VTVAKK
-154 IVDYNNSYD
+154 TVDYNNSYD

-177 YNSYIYNGPS
+177 YIYNGPS
-187 IYRDVKPLFD
+187 IYSDVKPLFD
-197 KLSDNNDNNDNNEN
+197 NDKN
-211 NSYIYVSSYK
+211 NSYIYVSSYE
-221 YDKLIFTPADKA
+221 YDKLIFKPDANA

-244 FDIVNVDPKSND
+244 FDIVNVDPKSNA
-256 SNITEPSDTELSDTE
+256 SNITESSDTKLSDTESSDTE
-271 PSDTKPSDKPSDTEP
+271 PSKPS
-286 SNQLNSIEVDLT
+286 NIIEVDLT

-308 WFSQKFKKITLQR
+308 WFSQGFNKITLQR

-380 IVVNVQALSN
+380 IAVNVQALSN
-390 RISDVESKI
+390 RISNVESKI
-399 NNISTNKSLDD
+399 NNISTNMSLDA
-410 LKNKIDQIDTKV
+410 LQNKIDQIDTKL

>member
-1 MRKTNLLYSSYIG
+1 MRKTNLLYSTYIG

-45 LCAYINVK
+45 LCAYINVT
-53 PDNNGN
+53 PDTIG
-59 IDSFINTIVGKYE
+59 SFINTIVGKYE

-97 EYLIETIKDFDDS
+97 EYLINTLKDFDNE
-110 FSINYAGQVTEQD
+110 FSINYVGQVTEQD

-137 EDNGGKAIL
+137 EDNGGNTTLSNAT
-146 NPSKGVKK
+146 VAKK
-154 IVDYNNSYD
+154 TVDYNNNST
-163 YLYGWSSYDATNNS
+163 YLYGWSSYDATS
-177 YNSYIYNGPS
+177 SSYIYNGPS
-187 IYRDVKPLFD
+187 IYEHVKPLFD
-197 KLSDNNDNNDNNEN
+197 NDEN
-211 NSYIYVSSYK
+211 NSYMYVSSYEH
-221 YDKLIFTPADKA
+221 DKLIFKPDAKA

-244 FDIVNVDPKSND
+244 FDIVNVDPKSNE
-256 SNITEPSDTELSDTE
+256 SNITESSDTELPDTE
-271 PSDTKPSDKPSDTEP
+271 SADVEQSKPSNT
-286 SNQLNSIEVDLT
+286 LEVDLT

-351 TQNISSTDAFGTFA
+351 TQNVSSTDAFGTFA

-380 IVVNVQALSN
+380 IAVNVQALSN

-399 NNISTNKSLDD
+399 NNISTNMSLDA
-410 LKNKIDQIDTKV
+410 LQNKIDQIDTKL

-432 NSLISS
+432 NSLISY

>member
-1 MRKTNLLYSSYIG
+1 MRKTNLLYSTYIG

-45 LCAYINVK
+45 LCAYINVT
-53 PDNNGN
+53 PDTIG
-59 IDSFINTIVGKYE
+59 SFINTIVGKYE

-97 EYLIETIKDFDDS
+97 EYLINTLKDFDNK
-110 FSINYAGQVTEQD
+110 FSINYVGQVTEQD

-137 EDNGGKAIL
+137 EDNGGNTTLSNAT
-146 NPSKGVKK
+146 VAKK
-154 IVDYNNSYD
+154 TVDYNNNST
-163 YLYGWSSYDATNNS
+163 YLYGWSSYDATS
-177 YNSYIYNGPS
+177 SSYIYNGPS
-187 IYRDVKPLFD
+187 IYKDVKPLFD
-197 KLSDNNDNNDNNEN
+197 NDEN
-211 NSYIYVSSYK
+211 NSYMYVSSYEH
-221 YDKLIFTPADKA
+221 DKLIFKPDAKA

-244 FDIVNVDPKSND
+244 FDIVNVDPKSNE
-256 SNITEPSDTELSDTE
+256 SNITESSDTELPDTE
-271 PSDTKPSDKPSDTEP
+271 SPDVEQSKPSNT
-286 SNQLNSIEVDLT
+286 LEVDLT
-298 SSTCN
+298 SSTYN

-380 IVVNVQALSN
+380 IAVNVQALSN

-399 NNISTNKSLDD
+399 NNISTNMSLDA
-410 LKNKIDQIDTKV
+410 LQNKIDQIDTKL

>member
-1 MRKTNLLYSSYIG
+1 MRKTNLLYSTYIG

-45 LCAYINVK
+45 LCAYINVT
-53 PDNNGN
+53 PDNIG
-59 IDSFINTIVGKYE
+59 SFINTIVGKYE

-97 EYLIETIKDFDDS
+97 EYLINTLKDFDNE
-110 FSINYAGQVTEQD
+110 FSINYVGQVTEQD

-137 EDNGGKAIL
+137 EDNGGNATISDVTEAK
-146 NPSKGVKK
+146 KMVKT
-154 IVDYNNSYD
+154 VDYNNSYT

-177 YNSYIYNGPS
+177 YIYNGPS
-187 IYRDVKPLFD
+187 IYEHVKPLFD
-197 KLSDNNDNNDNNEN
+197 KLPDNNNNNDNNDNNEN
-211 NSYIYVSSYK
+211 NSYIYVSSYEH
-221 YDKLIFTPADKA
+221 DKLIFKPDTKA

-244 FDIVNVDPKSND
+244 FDIVNVDPKSNE
-256 SNITEPSDTELSDTE
+256 SNITEPSNSE
-271 PSDTKPSDKPSDTEP
+271 PSDTKPSDTEP
-286 SNQLNSIEVDLT
+286 TKQLNSIEVDLT

-351 TQNISSTDAFGTFA
+351 TQNVSSTDAFGTFA

-399 NNISTNKSLDD
+399 NNISTNMSLDA
-410 LKNKIDQIDTKV
+410 LQNKIDQIDTKL

>member
-1 MRKTNLLYSSYIG
+1 MRKTNLLYSTYIG

-45 LCAYINVK
+45 LCAYINVT
-53 PDNNGN
+53 PDNIG
-59 IDSFINTIVGKYE
+59 SFINTIVGKYE

-97 EYLIETIKDFDDS
+97 EYLINTLKDFDNE
-110 FSINYAGQVTEQD
+110 FSINYVGQVTEQD

-137 EDNGGKAIL
+137 EDNGGKATP
-146 NPSKGVKK
+146 NPVTVAKK
-154 IVDYNNSYD
+154 TVDYNNSYD
-163 YLYGWSSYDATNNS
+163 YLYGWSSYNATNS
-177 YNSYIYNGPS
+177 SYIYNGPS
-187 IYRDVKPLFD
+187 IYEHVKPLFD
-197 KLSDNNDNNDNNEN
+197 DKKNH
-211 NSYIYVSSYK
+211 IYVSSYEH
-221 YDKLIFTPADKA
+221 DKLIFKPDAKA

-244 FDIVNVDPKSND
+244 FDIVNVDPKSNE
-256 SNITEPSDTELSDTE
+256 SNITEPSNTE
-271 PSDTKPSDKPSDTEP
+271 PSDKEP
-286 SNQLNSIEVDLT
+286 SKQLNSIEVDLT

-308 WFSQKFKKITLQR
+308 WFSQGFNKITLQR

-380 IVVNVQALSN
+380 IAVNVQALSN

-399 NNISTNKSLDD
+399 NNISTNMSLDA
-410 LKNKIDQIDTKV
+410 LQNKIDQIDTKL

>member
-1 MRKTNLLYSSYIG
+1 MRKTNLLYSTYIG

-59 IDSFINTIVGKYE
+59 INSFINTIVGKYE
-72 NKLAFLRDTFTKDS
+72 NKLAFLRDTFAKDS

-97 EYLIETIKDFDDS
+97 EYLINTLKDFDNE
-110 FSINYAGQVTEQD
+110 FSINYVGQVTEQD

-137 EDNGGKAIL
+137 EDNGGNATLSDVTEAK
-146 NPSKGVKK
+146 KTVKT
-154 IVDYNNSYD
+154 VDYNNSYD
-163 YLYGWSSYDATNNS
+163 YLYGWSSYDATK
-177 YNSYIYNGPS
+177 NSYIYNGPS
-187 IYRDVKPLFD
+187 IYGNVTPLFD
-197 KLSDNNDNNDNNEN
+197 NDKN
-211 NSYIYVSSYK
+211 NSYIYVSSYEH
-221 YDKLIFTPADKA
+221 DKLIFKPDTKA

-244 FDIVNVDPKSND
+244 FDIVNVDSKSNE
-256 SNITEPSDTELSDTE
+256 SNITEPTDTESPDTE
-271 PSDTKPSDKPSDTEP
+271 SPDVEQSKPS
-286 SNQLNSIEVDLT
+286 NILEVDLT

-308 WFSQKFKKITLQR
+308 WFSQGFNKITLQR

-351 TQNISSTDAFGTFA
+351 TQNVSSTDAFGTFA

-380 IVVNVQALSN
+380 IAVNVQALSN
-390 RISDVESKI
+390 RISDVESRI
-399 NNISTNKSLDD
+399 NNISTNKSLDA
-410 LKNKIDQIDTKV
+410 LRNKVDQIDKKL
-422 ASLTESLEKV
+422 ASLTESIEKV

>member
-1 MRKTNLLYSSYIG
+1 MRKTNLLYSTYIG

-45 LCAYINVK
+45 LCAYINVT
-53 PDNNGN
+53 PDNIG
-59 IDSFINTIVGKYE
+59 SFINTIVGKYE

-97 EYLIETIKDFDDS
+97 EYLINTLKDFDNE
-110 FSINYAGQVTEQD
+110 FSINYVGQVTEQD

-137 EDNGGKAIL
+137 EDNGGKVTT
-146 NPSKGVKK
+146 NPVTVAKK
-154 IVDYNNSYD
+154 TVDYNNSYD
-163 YLYGWSSYDATNNS
+163 YLYGWSSYDATK
-177 YNSYIYNGPS
+177 NSYIYNGPS
-187 IYRDVKPLFD
+187 IYEHVKPLFD
-197 KLSDNNDNNDNNEN
+197 NDKN
-211 NSYIYVSSYK
+211 NSYIYVSSYEH
-221 YDKLIFTPADKA
+221 DKLIFKPDTKA

-244 FDIVNVDPKSND
+244 FDIVNVDPKSNE
-256 SNITEPSDTELSDTE
+256 SNITE
-271 PSDTKPSDKPSDTEP
+271 PSDTKPSDTEP
-286 SNQLNSIEVDLT
+286 SKQLNNIEVDLT
-298 SSTCN
+298 SSTRI

-308 WFSQKFKKITLQR
+308 WFSQGFNKITLQR

-351 TQNISSTDAFGTFA
+351 TQNVSSTDAFGTFA

-380 IVVNVQALSN
+380 IAVNVQALSN

-399 NNISTNKSLDD
+399 NNISTNMSLDA
-410 LKNKIDQIDTKV
+410 LQNKIDQIDTKL

>member
-1 MRKTNLLYSSYIG
+1 MRKTNLLYSTYIG

-45 LCAYINVK
+45 LCAYINVSEE
-53 PDNNGN
+53 N
-59 IDSFINTIVGKYE
+59 IGSFINTIVGKYE

-97 EYLIETIKDFDDS
+97 EYLINTLKDFDNE
-110 FSINYAGQVTEQD
+110 FSINYVGQVTEQD

-137 EDNGGKAIL
+137 EDNGGNTTLSNAT
-146 NPSKGVKK
+146 VAKK
-154 IVDYNNSYD
+154 TVDYNNNST
-163 YLYGWSSYDATNNS
+163 YLYGWSSYDATS
-177 YNSYIYNGPS
+177 SSYIYNGPS
-187 IYRDVKPLFD
+187 IYKDVKPLFD
-197 KLSDNNDNNDNNEN
+197 NDKN
-211 NSYIYVSSYK
+211 NSYMYVSSYEH
-221 YDKLIFTPADKA
+221 DKLIFTPDTKA

-244 FDIVNVDPKSND
+244 FDIVNVDPKSNE
-256 SNITEPSDTELSDTE
+256 SNITESSDTELPDTE
-271 PSDTKPSDKPSDTEP
+271 SPDVEQSKPSNT
-286 SNQLNSIEVDLT
+286 LEVDLT
-298 SSTCN
+298 SSTYN

-351 TQNISSTDAFGTFA
+351 TQNVSSTDAFGTFA

-380 IVVNVQALSN
+380 IAVNVQALSN

-399 NNISTNKSLDD
+399 NNISTNMSLDA
-410 LKNKIDQIDTKV
+410 LQNKIDQIDTKL

>member
-1 MRKTNLLYSSYIG
+1 MRKTNLLYSTYIG

-45 LCAYINVK
+45 LCAYINVT
-53 PDNNGN
+53 PDNIG
-59 IDSFINTIVGKYE
+59 SFINTIVGKYE

-97 EYLIETIKDFDDS
+97 EYLINTLKDFDNE
-110 FSINYAGQVTEQD
+110 FSINYVGQVTEQD

-137 EDNGGKAIL
+137 EDNGGNATISDVTEAK
-146 NPSKGVKK
+146 KMVKT
-154 IVDYNNSYD
+154 VDYNNSYT

-177 YNSYIYNGPS
+177 YIYNGPS
-187 IYRDVKPLFD
+187 IYEHVKPLFD
-197 KLSDNNDNNDNNEN
+197 KLPDNNNNNDNNDNNEN
-211 NSYIYVSSYK
+211 NSYIYVSSYEH
-221 YDKLIFTPADKA
+221 DKLIFKPDTKA

-244 FDIVNVDPKSND
+244 FDIVNVDPKSNE
-256 SNITEPSDTELSDTE
+256 SNITEPSNSE
-271 PSDTKPSDKPSDTEP
+271 PSDTKPSDTEP
-286 SNQLNSIEVDLT
+286 TKQLNSIEVDLT

-351 TQNISSTDAFGTFA
+351 TQNVSSTDAFGTFA

-380 IVVNVQALSN
+380 IAVNMQALSN
-390 RISDVESKI
+390 RIFDVESKI
-399 NNISTNKSLDD
+399 NNISTNMSLDA
-410 LKNKIDQIDTKV
+410 LQNKIDQIDTKL

>member
-1 MRKTNLLYSSYIG
+1 MRKTNLLYSTYIG

-45 LCAYINVK
+45 LCAYINVR
-53 PDNNGN
+53 PDNIG
-59 IDSFINTIVGKYE
+59 SFINTIVGKYE

-97 EYLIETIKDFDDS
+97 EYLINTLKDFDNE
-110 FSINYAGQVTEQD
+110 FSINYVGQVTEQD

-137 EDNGGKAIL
+137 EDNGGKATI
-146 NPSKGVKK
+146 SDVTEAKKTVKT
-154 IVDYNNSYD
+154 VDYNNSYT
-163 YLYGWSSYDATNNS
+163 YLYGWSSYNATNG
-177 YNSYIYNGPS
+177 SYIYNGPS
-187 IYRDVKPLFD
+187 IYSNVTPLFD
-197 KLSDNNDNNDNNEN
+197 NNKNNEN
-211 NSYIYVSSYK
+211 NSYIYVSSYEH
-221 YDKLIFTPADKA
+221 DKLIFRPDAKA

-244 FDIVNVDPKSND
+244 FDIVNVDPKSNE
-256 SNITEPSDTELSDTE
+256 SNIAESSNTEPSDTESPDAE
-271 PSDTKPSDKPSDTEP
+271 QSKPS
-286 SNQLNSIEVDLT
+286 NILEVDLT

-308 WFSQKFKKITLQR
+308 WFSQGFNKIMLQR

-351 TQNISSTDAFGTFA
+351 TQNVSSTDAFGTFA

-380 IVVNVQALSN
+380 IAVNVQALSN

-399 NNISTNKSLDD
+399 NNISTNMSLDA
-410 LKNKIDQIDTKV
+410 LQNKIDQIDTKL

>member
-1 MRKTNLLYSSYIG
+1 MRKTNLLYSTYIG

-45 LCAYINVK
+45 LCAYINVSEE
-53 PDNNGN
+53 N
-59 IDSFINTIVGKYE
+59 IGSFINTIVGKYE

-97 EYLIETIKDFDDS
+97 EYLINTLKDFDNE
-110 FSINYAGQVTEQD
+110 FSINYVGQVTEQD

-137 EDNGGKAIL
+137 EDNGGNTTLSNAT
-146 NPSKGVKK
+146 VAKK
-154 IVDYNNSYD
+154 TVDYNNNST
-163 YLYGWSSYDATNNS
+163 YLYGWSSYDATS
-177 YNSYIYNGPS
+177 SSYIYNGPS
-187 IYRDVKPLFD
+187 IYEHVKPLFD
-197 KLSDNNDNNDNNEN
+197 NDEN
-211 NSYIYVSSYK
+211 NSYMYVSSYEH
-221 YDKLIFTPADKA
+221 DKLIFKPDAKA

-244 FDIVNVDPKSND
+244 FDIVNVDPKSNE
-256 SNITEPSDTELSDTE
+256 SNITESSDTELSDAE
-271 PSDTKPSDKPSDTEP
+271 SPDVEQSKPSNT
-286 SNQLNSIEVDLT
+286 LEVDLT

-351 TQNISSTDAFGTFA
+351 TQNVSSTDAFGTFA

-380 IVVNVQALSN
+380 IAVNVQALSN

-399 NNISTNKSLDD
+399 NNISTNMSLDA
-410 LKNKIDQIDTKV
+410 LQNKIDQIDTKL